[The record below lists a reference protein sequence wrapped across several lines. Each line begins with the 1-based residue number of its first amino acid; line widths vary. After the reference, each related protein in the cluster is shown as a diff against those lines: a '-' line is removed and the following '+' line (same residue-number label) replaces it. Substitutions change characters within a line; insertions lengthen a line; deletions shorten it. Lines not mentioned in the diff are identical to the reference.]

1 MFIKLLE
8 AGKMVGNLTSNKS
21 LMGMHQ
27 PNAQSS
33 VMPQRLQGEVT
44 LVIAG
49 AAPIDT
55 TEEAASTLKQLLQSG
70 IAPSKAVAQVV
81 RDFPVKKSA
90 MYQLALETKA
100 ELDTEE
106 QP

>member
-1 MFIKLLE
+1 
-8 AGKMVGNLTSNKS
+8 
-21 LMGMHQ
+21 MHETH
-27 PNAQSS
+27 AQSS
-33 VMPQRLQGEVT
+33 VTTQRLQGEVT

-49 AAPIDT
+49 AAPVDT
-55 TEEAASTLKQLLQSG
+55 TEEAASTLRQLLQSG
-70 IAPSKAVAQVV
+70 IAPSKAVARVV

-100 ELDTEE
+100 ELDAEE